1 MATLRSLA
9 VRAAPRVGH
18 HVAARNP
25 FDEQQRPLL
34 PLQPP
39 TPPTPPW
46 LPTASGER
54 ELLLARAQYRA
65 WRQGDADAS
74 PVPRPA
80 SSSKKPPLH
89 TDAVYQLLLDDWRPA
104 TARLE
109 DDFHMDELLG
119 VGGFGVVRA
128 ATSRVD
134 GERYAIKAVHGTTA
148 LEREAALGEARVMAA
163 LPRHRSLVGFVASW
177 LAPGPPPPCLSG
189 AVGAGSTLTAT
200 RRDQSLES
208 DGGSSVS
215 SGEPADAAQHRPA
228 TLFLQMELCAT
239 PNLAEI
245 LASEAPPSAQPTAAA
260 RVRWGWLEA
269 AADGLDAMHAA
280 GFAHHDVKPA
290 NLLCY
295 ADGRAKLADFG
306 LASRVAPSSLGL
318 GVVAAAAAGCKSRGG
333 TPSYMAP
340 ERLAPP
346 SSAAAA
352 ASSHQLEGAD
362 SSGGRA
368 GDVYALGV
376 CLAELAGGFGTAM
389 ERAVTVQK
397 LRGAA
402 DPGVELPL
410 MSESTPLARSM
421 LRDAPGD
428 RPSAA
433 QVRDAAR
440 LSRATEA
447 MCETAASSP
456 R

>member
-1 MATLRSLA
+1 MATLRSIA

-18 HVAARNP
+18 HVAARANP
-25 FDEQQRPLL
+25 FDEQQRPQLQQQ
-34 PLQPP
+34 LQPQA
-39 TPPTPPW
+39 PTPPW
-46 LPTASGER
+46 LPTATGER

-65 WRQGDADAS
+65 WRQGDVDAS

-80 SSSKKPPLH
+80 SSSRKPPLH
-89 TDAVYQLLLDDWRPA
+89 ADAIYQLLLDDWRPG
-104 TARLE
+104 TNTRLE
-109 DDFHMDELLG
+109 DDFHMEELLG

-128 ATSRVD
+128 ATCRAD
-134 GERYAIKAVHGTTA
+134 GERYAIKAVQGNTA

-163 LPRHRSLVGFVASW
+163 LPRHQSLVGFVASW

-189 AVGAGSTLTAT
+189 AVGADSTASAT
-200 RRDQSLES
+200 RDQSLES
-208 DGGSSVS
+208 DDSSVS
-215 SGEPADAAQHRPA
+215 ESTAAHHRPA

-245 LASEAPPSAQPTAAA
+245 LASEAPPSAQPAAA
-260 RVRWGWLEA
+260 AHVRWGWLAA
-269 AADGLDAMHAA
+269 AADGLHAMHSA

-306 LASRVAPSSLGL
+306 LASRVAPSALGL
-318 GVVAAAAAGCKSRGG
+318 GVVAAAAAGGKSRGG

-346 SSAAAA
+346 SSP
-352 ASSHQLEGAD
+352 ASQLEGAD

-389 ERAVTVQK
+389 ERAVTVRA

-402 DPGVELPL
+402 DPGVDLPL
-410 MSESTPLARSM
+410 MSESAPLARAM
-421 LRDAPGD
+421 LRDSPGE

-440 LSRATEA
+440 SSRAAEA
-447 MCETAASSP
+447 M
-456 R
+456 